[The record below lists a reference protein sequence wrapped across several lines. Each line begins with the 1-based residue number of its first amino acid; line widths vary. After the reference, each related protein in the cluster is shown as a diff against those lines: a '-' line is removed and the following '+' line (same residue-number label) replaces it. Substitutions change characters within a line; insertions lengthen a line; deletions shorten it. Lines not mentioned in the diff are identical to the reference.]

1 MKDKLN
7 RGMQWLVVARPQWG
21 MGLMLLL
28 LHAALAGGVDDWWAR
43 AFLLAHYGLFLL
55 WQPFWGGDKN
65 LNAASAALVL
75 LGGASL
81 VTWGSWWP
89 VALWLAVLIGLVG
102 GNVSAVQS
110 KRQRWIYLLAVF
122 YLLAALLLWV
132 VPHVFRTLQRGI
144 LGTYLIPYGLAVLPV
159 AILFVRVE
167 KRQPEIPYGMD
178 FFYGLML
185 FLLVVVLVLGS
196 FAVMVVAQDDYGL
209 ALIKTLLAIAAILL
223 ALSWLWNPRAGFGG
237 LGQMLSRYLLSVGLP
252 FERWLQKLAQLA
264 EQETDAGVFLELALA
279 DLAALPWLSGA
290 EWQTPDGKGAF
301 GTATPNTA
309 QFSVYEINLSLHTRW
324 PLSPAL
330 LLHVKL
336 LAQLLGYFHAAKR
349 RELALKQNA
358 YTQAIYETGARLT
371 HDVKNLLQSLKTLCA
386 AAESTDSGRADELQA
401 LIKRQLPQIAQRL
414 QLTLE
419 KLQAPK
425 AQAEATVVSAQ
436 LWWNNLRQRYANE
449 GVEFAAAELDAAL
462 TVPADLFESVVDNLL
477 QNALDKRR
485 VQHGIVIGVSL
496 ACERGATLE
505 VWDSGSAMDA
515 KVAATLFQA
524 PVKSESGLGIGLY
537 QAAKQAGQLG
547 YRLEVARNGEAGVC
561 FRLSSVEQ

>member
-1 MKDKLN
+1 MKEKLN
-7 RGMQWLVVARPQWG
+7 RGMHWLVVVHPQWG
-21 MGLMLLL
+21 VGLMLLL
-28 LHAALAGGVDDWWAR
+28 LHAALAGGIDAWWAR
-43 AFLLAHYGLFLL
+43 ALLLAHYGLFLL
-55 WQPFWGGDKN
+55 WQPFWGGDKH
-65 LNAASAALVL
+65 LNAASSALVL

-81 VTWGSWWP
+81 VFWGSWWP
-89 VALWLAVLIGLVG
+89 LVLWLAVLTGLVG
-102 GNVSAVQS
+102 GHVSAVQS
-110 KRQRWIYLLAVF
+110 KRQRWVYLVAVF
-122 YLLAALLLWV
+122 YLLAVLLLWA
-132 VPHVFRTLQRGI
+132 VPHVFGTLQRGV
-144 LGTYLIPYGLAVLPV
+144 LGTYLIPYGLAALPV
-159 AILFVRVE
+159 AVLFIRVE
-167 KRQPEIPYGMD
+167 RRQPEIPYGMD

-196 FAVMVVAQDDYGL
+196 FAVMVVAQEDYPL
-209 ALIKTLLAIAAILL
+209 ALVKTLLAIAAILL
-223 ALSWLWNPRAGFGG
+223 ALSWLWNPHAGFGG

-252 FERWLQKLAQLA
+252 FERWLQNLAQLA
-264 EQETDAGVFLELALA
+264 EHETDADVFLELALA

-290 EWQTPDGKGAF
+290 EWHTPDGKGAF

-309 QFSVYEINLSLHTRW
+309 KFSAYELDLSLHTRW

-386 AAESTDSGRADELQA
+386 AAESTDTGRAEELQA
-401 LIKRQLPQIAQRL
+401 LIKRQLPQITQRL

-425 AQAEATVVSAQ
+425 AQAEANMVSAQ
-436 LWWNNLRQRYANE
+436 VWWNNLKQRYVND
-449 GVEFAAAELDAAL
+449 GIEFSASELDAAL

-485 VQHGIVIGVSL
+485 SEHGIGIGVSF
-496 ACERGATLE
+496 ANDSGVTLE
-505 VWDSGSAMDA
+505 VCDNGRPMDVE
-515 KVAATLFQA
+515 VAATLFNA

-537 QAAKQAGQLG
+537 QAAKQARQLG
-547 YRLEVARNGEAGVC
+547 YRLEVACNGEAGVC
-561 FRLSSVEQ
+561 FRLSSAEQ